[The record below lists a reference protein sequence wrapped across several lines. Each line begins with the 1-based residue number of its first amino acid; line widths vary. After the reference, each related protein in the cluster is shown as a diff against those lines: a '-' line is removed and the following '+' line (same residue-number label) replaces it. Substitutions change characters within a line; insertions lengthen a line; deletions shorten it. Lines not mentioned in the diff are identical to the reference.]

1 VERNNHSDEGMQ
13 VMAPTDAGPSIIRV
27 ILRDGQSLKV
37 RPITPAD
44 KQKLKDLF
52 YRLSPQTRYLRF
64 GYMKTYISDQE
75 LDYFTV
81 VNPPDT
87 YAYVALTGEGEAE
100 RIVAVG
106 RWFLSP
112 DGKTAEIA
120 FAVEDTIQIRGIGTA
135 LLEQLAEAAEKYR
148 IKRFI
153 ARVLPE
159 NTRMLEVFEDSG
171 FSITKRIYEGAYEL
185 IFNLEEQEEYSKR
198 QAYREHIAGSAGVR
212 RIFYP
217 RSVAVIGAS
226 RDPERVGGKVFR
238 NLLFAGFSGVIF
250 PVNPKTTSVGGVL
263 SYPSVEHVPG
273 DVDLAVIIVPAA
285 QVLEVINQCARKGVI
300 GVIVISAGFSES
312 GPEGMERQRLLRE
325 KALAYGMRVIG
336 PNCLGIMNTDPETN
350 LNAAMAGPMPQ
361 RGSVSISSHSGALG
375 IALLDYVKS
384 NNLGIAHFASI
395 GNRIDIS
402 SNDLLEFWEDD
413 DNTKVILLYLET
425 FGKPRRFSRLAR
437 RLTRKKP
444 IIAVKAGRSDVGGRA
459 ATSHTGALAGSDIA
473 VDALFRQAGVIRV
486 NTIEEMFNVAKNLAH
501 QPLPKGPRLAILT
514 NAGGPGVLAADAAVS
529 YGLSVPPLSEEIK
542 RKLAEFLPKEA
553 SLANPVD
560 MIASATGEQFGKA
573 LSLILEDPA
582 IDAALIINIPVR
594 PYQEVAS
601 GIQREIA
608 GYAGEKT
615 VIACF
620 MMSRT
625 DTVEIRTAPDRLV
638 PVYMFPE
645 DAVQAL
651 FHSYNYSR
659 YKTLEAGTVPVFPDV
674 DEEKT
679 RKYLEPSAALKNGG
693 WLPPE
698 TALGLLKEYGI
709 PAVETR
715 TAFSTEEAAKAA
727 GEIGFPV
734 VMKLRSTTITHKTDV
749 HGILLGLQSE
759 NEVIQ
764 GYKEI
769 ETRLEAAGLAER
781 MEGVI
786 LQPVVKGGE
795 EVILGMSFD
804 PVFGPLVMVGLGGIQ
819 VELMKDVAFSLHP
832 LTDIDPDYMFSQ
844 LKGLPL
850 LKGWRGSPPRDL
862 DALREVLLR
871 FSALIEDLPEIAA
884 VEINPLMVF
893 DKGQGA
899 MAVDAR
905 ILFKSGAAAG

>member
-1 VERNNHSDEGMQ
+1 
-13 VMAPTDAGPSIIRV
+13 MAPINAEPSIIRV

-37 RPITPAD
+37 RPITHAD
-44 KQKLKDLF
+44 KEKLKDLF

-87 YAYVALTGEGEAE
+87 YAYVALMGEGDVE

-112 DGKTAEIA
+112 DGRTAEIA
-120 FAVEDTIQIRGIGTA
+120 FVVEDTIQVRGIGTA
-135 LLEQLAEAAEKYR
+135 LLEQLAEIASKYR

-198 QAYREHIAGSAGVR
+198 QAYREHIARSAGVR

-217 RSVAVIGAS
+217 KSVAVIGAS

-238 NLLFAGFSGVIF
+238 NLLFASFSGVVF

-263 SYPSVEHVPG
+263 SYPTVEHVPG
-273 DVDLAVIIVPAA
+273 DVDLAVIIVPSA
-285 QVLEVINQCARKGVI
+285 QVLEVIDQCARKGVI
-300 GVIVISAGFSES
+300 GVIVISAGFSEA
-312 GPEGMERQRLLRE
+312 GPEGRERQRLLRE

-336 PNCLGIMNTDPETN
+336 PNCLGIMNTDHEIN
-350 LNAAMAGPMPQ
+350 LNAAMAGLMPP

-413 DNTKVILLYLET
+413 ENTKVILLYLET
-425 FGKPRRFSRLAR
+425 FGNPRTFSRIAR

-444 IIAVKAGRSDVGGRA
+444 IIAVKAGRSEVGQSA

-473 VDALFRQAGVIRV
+473 VDVLFRQAGVIRV

-514 NAGGPGVLAADAAVS
+514 NAGGPGVLAVDAAVN
-529 YGLSVPPLSEEIK
+529 YGLSVPPLSEQT
-542 RKLAEFLPKEA
+542 RQKLAQFLPKEA

-573 LSLILEDPA
+573 LAVILGDPS
-582 IDAALIINIPVR
+582 IDAAIVINIPVR
-594 PYQEVAS
+594 PFQEVAS
-601 GIQREIA
+601 GIQHGMA
-608 GYAGEKT
+608 GYEGEKT
-615 VIACF
+615 VLVCF
-620 MMSRT
+620 MMSGT
-625 DTVEIRTAPDRLV
+625 NTIEIRTAPDRLV

-645 DAVQAL
+645 DAVQAF
-651 FHSYNYSR
+651 FHSYTYSR
-659 YKTLEAGTVPVFPDV
+659 YRILKAGLVPVFP
-674 DEEKT
+674 EAAESKA
-679 RKYLEPSAALKNGG
+679 RKYLESSAVLKDGG
-693 WLPPE
+693 WLLPE

-709 PAVETR
+709 PAAETR
-715 TAFSTEEAAKAA
+715 TACSAEEAAKAA
-727 GEIGFPV
+727 LEIGFPV
-734 VMKLRSTTITHKTDV
+734 VMKLRSKTITHKTDV
-749 HGILLGLQSE
+749 HGVLIGLQSE

-764 GYKEI
+764 GYKEMK
-769 ETRLEAAGLAER
+769 TRLEAAGQVGQ

-804 PVFGPLVMVGLGGIQ
+804 PVFGPLVMVGLGGIH
-819 VELMKDVAFSLHP
+819 VELMKDVAFSIHP

-844 LKGLPL
+844 LKGFPL
-850 LKGWRGSPPRDL
+850 LQGWRGSTPRDI

-871 FSALIEDLPEIAA
+871 FSALIEDIPEIAA

-893 DKGQGA
+893 DQGKGT

-905 ILFKSGAAAG
+905 ILFKPVTMT

>member
-1 VERNNHSDEGMQ
+1 
-13 VMAPTDAGPSIIRV
+13 MAANADGPSIIRV

-37 RPITPAD
+37 RPITHED
-44 KQKLKDLF
+44 KEKLKDLF

-64 GYMKTYISDQE
+64 GYMKSYVSDQE

-81 VNPPDT
+81 IHPPDT
-87 YAYVALTGEGEAE
+87 YAYVALTGEEKE
-100 RIVAVG
+100 EHIVGVG
-106 RWFLSP
+106 RWFLTP
-112 DGKTAEIA
+112 DKSTAEIA
-120 FAVEDTIQIRGIGTA
+120 FVVEDTIQIRGIGTA
-135 LLEQLAEAAEKYR
+135 LLEQLADAAAKYR
-148 IKRFI
+148 IKHFI

-159 NTRMLEVFEDSG
+159 NTRMLEVFEESG
-171 FSITKRIYEGAYEL
+171 FSISKRIHEGAYEL
-185 IFNLEEQEEYSKR
+185 IFNLEEQEEYAKR

-226 RDPERVGGKVFR
+226 RNPERVGGKVFR
-238 NLLFAGFSGVIF
+238 NMLFAGFSGVIF

-263 SYPSVEHVPG
+263 SYPTVEHVPG

-285 QVLEVINQCARKGVI
+285 QVLEVIDQCARKGVI

-312 GPEGMERQRLLRE
+312 GPEGVERQRLLRE
-325 KALAYGMRVIG
+325 KALSYGMRLIG
-336 PNCLGIMNTDPETN
+336 PNCLGIMNTDPETS
-350 LNAAMAGPMPQ
+350 LNAAMAGMMPP

-425 FGKPRRFSRLAR
+425 FGNPRRFSRLAR

-444 IIAVKAGRSDVGGRA
+444 IIAVKAGRSEIGGKA

-486 NTIEEMFNVAKNLAH
+486 NTIEEMFNAAKNLAH

-514 NAGGPGVLAADAAVS
+514 NAGGPGVLAVDAAVS
-529 YGLSVPPLSEEIK
+529 YGLSVPPLSEET
-542 RKLAEFLPKEA
+542 RQKLAQLLPKEA
-553 SLANPVD
+553 SLTNPVD

-573 LSLILEDPA
+573 LAVILEDPS
-582 IDAALIINIPVR
+582 IDAAIVINIPVR

-601 GIQREIA
+601 GIQKEMA
-608 GYAGEKT
+608 AYAGEKT
-615 VIACF
+615 VVACF
-620 MMSRT
+620 MMSGT
-625 DTVEIRTAPDRLV
+625 NTIEIRTSPDRLI

-645 DAVQAL
+645 DAVQAF
-651 FHSYNYSR
+651 FHSYTYSQYR
-659 YKTLEAGTVPVFPDV
+659 ILKTGLVPVFPDA
-674 DEEKT
+674 DEEKA
-679 RKYLEPSAALKNGG
+679 RKYLEPSGVLKNGG

-709 PAVETR
+709 PAAETR
-715 TAFSTEEAAKAA
+715 TAFSAEEAAKAA
-727 GEIGFPV
+727 REIGFPV

-749 HGILLGLQSE
+749 HGVLLGLKSE
-759 NEVIQ
+759 DEVRQ
-764 GYKEI
+764 GYNEMK
-769 ETRLEAAGLAER
+769 TRLETAGQGKE

-786 LQPVVKGGE
+786 LQPMVNDGE

-819 VELMKDVAFSLHP
+819 VELMKDVAFSIHP

-850 LKGWRGSPPRDL
+850 LKGWRGSTPRDI

-871 FSALIEDLPEIAA
+871 FSALIEDIPEIASI
-884 VEINPLMVF
+884 EINPLMVF
-893 DKGQGA
+893 DQGRGT

-905 ILFKSGAAAG
+905 ILFRPGAMTFTHSA

>member
-1 VERNNHSDEGMQ
+1 MTPN
-13 VMAPTDAGPSIIRV
+13 TAGSSIIRV

-37 RPITPAD
+37 RPITPSD
-44 KQKLKDLF
+44 KEKLKDLF

-64 GYMKTYISDQE
+64 GYMKSYISDQE

-87 YAYVALTGEGEAE
+87 YAYVALAGEGQEE
-100 RIVAVG
+100 RIVGVG

-112 DGKTAEIA
+112 DGRTAEIA
-120 FAVEDTIQIRGIGTA
+120 FVVEDIIQVRGIGTS
-135 LLEQLAEAAEKYR
+135 LLEQLAAAAAKYR
-148 IKRFI
+148 IKRFV

-159 NTRMLEVFEDSG
+159 NTRMLEVFESSG
-171 FSITKRIYEGAYEL
+171 FSITKRIYEGAFEL
-185 IFNLEEQEEYSKR
+185 IFNLEEQEEFSKR

-217 RSVAVIGAS
+217 RSIAVIGAS

-238 NLLFAGFSGVIF
+238 NLLFAGFSGVVF

-263 SYPSVEHVPG
+263 SYPTVEHVPG
-273 DVDLAVIIVPAA
+273 DIDVAVIVVPAA
-285 QVLEVINQCARKGVI
+285 QVLEVIDQCARKGVI
-300 GVIVISAGFSES
+300 GVIIISAGFGES
-312 GPEGMERQRLLRE
+312 GPEGSERQRLLRE

-336 PNCLGIMNTDPETN
+336 PNCLGIMNTDPEIS
-350 LNAAMAGPMPQ
+350 LNAAMAGQMPQ
-361 RGSVSISSHSGALG
+361 RGTVSISSHSGALG

-425 FGKPRRFSRLAR
+425 FGNPRRFSRIAR
-437 RLTRKKP
+437 RLTRRKP
-444 IIAVKAGRSDVGGRA
+444 IIAIKAGRSDVGGRA

-473 VDALFRQAGVIRV
+473 VDVLFRQAGVIRV
-486 NTIEEMFNVAKNLAH
+486 NTIEEMFNVAKTLAH
-501 QPLPKGPRLAILT
+501 QPLPKGPRLAVLT
-514 NAGGPGVLAADAAVS
+514 NAGGPGVLAVDAAIG
-529 YGLSVPPLSEEIK
+529 YGLSVPPLSEET
-542 RKLAEFLPKEA
+542 RQKLSQLLPKEA
-553 SLANPVD
+553 SLTNPVD

-573 LSLILEDPA
+573 LAIILEDPS
-582 IDAALIINIPVR
+582 IDAAIVINIPVR
-594 PYQEVAS
+594 ANQEVAS
-601 GIQREIA
+601 GIQKELA
-608 GYAGEKT
+608 EYAGEKT
-615 VIACF
+615 IIACF
-620 MMSRT
+620 MMSGT
-625 DTVEIRTAPDRLV
+625 NAIESLHMPDRLV
-638 PVYMFPE
+638 PIYMFPE

-651 FHSYNYSR
+651 FHSYTYSR
-659 YKTLEAGTVPVFPDV
+659 YRTHKAGLVPVFPGA
-674 DEEKT
+674 DEEKA
-679 RKYLEPSAALKNGG
+679 RKYLEPSEILKKGG

-698 TALGLLKEYGI
+698 IALGLLKEYGI
-709 PAVETR
+709 PATETKA
-715 TAFSTEEAAKAA
+715 AFSAEEAAEAA
-727 GEIGFPV
+727 LEIGFPV

-749 HGILLGLQSE
+749 HGVLLGLRSE
-759 NEVIQ
+759 DEVIQ

-769 ETRLEAAGLAER
+769 KTRLEATGQGEA
-781 MEGVI
+781 MEGVV
-786 LQPVVKGGE
+786 LQPQVKGGE

-819 VELMKDVAFSLHP
+819 VELMKDVAFSIHP

-844 LKGLPL
+844 LKGFPL
-850 LKGWRGSPPRDL
+850 LQGWRGSPPKDI

-893 DKGQGA
+893 DRGKGT

-905 ILFKSGAAAG
+905 ILFKCATATG

>member
-1 VERNNHSDEGMQ
+1 
-13 VMAPTDAGPSIIRV
+13 MAPGSAGSSIIRV

-37 RPITPAD
+37 RPITHED
-44 KQKLKDLF
+44 KEKLKDLF

-81 VNPPDT
+81 VDPPDT
-87 YAYVALTGEGEAE
+87 YAYVALTGEGKEE
-100 RIVAVG
+100 RIVGVG

-120 FAVEDTIQIRGIGTA
+120 FVVEDNIQVRGIGTA
-135 LLEQLAEAAEKYR
+135 LLEQLAEAASKYR

-171 FSITKRIYEGAYEL
+171 FSIAKRIHEGAYEL

-226 RDPERVGGKVFR
+226 RDPERIGGKVFR
-238 NLLFAGFSGVIF
+238 NLLFTGFSGVIF

-273 DVDLAVIIVPAA
+273 DVDLAVIVVPAA
-285 QVLEVINQCARKGVI
+285 QVLEVIDQCARKGVI

-312 GPEGMERQRLLRE
+312 GPGGAERQRLLRE

-336 PNCLGIMNTDPETN
+336 PNCLGIMNTDPETR
-350 LNAAMAGPMPQ
+350 LNAAMAGLMPQ
-361 RGSVSISSHSGALG
+361 RGGVSISSHSGALG

-413 DNTKVILLYLET
+413 DNTRVILLYLET
-425 FGKPRRFSRLAR
+425 FGNPRRFSRIAR

-444 IIAVKAGRSDVGGRA
+444 IIAVKAGRSEVGERA

-473 VDALFRQAGVIRV
+473 VDVLFRQSGVIRV
-486 NTIEEMFNVAKNLAH
+486 NTIEEMFNVAKILAH

-514 NAGGPGVLAADAAVS
+514 NAGGPGVLAVDAAVG
-529 YGLSVPPLSEEIK
+529 YGLSVPPFSEET
-542 RKLAEFLPKEA
+542 RQKLAQFLPAEA

-573 LSLILEDPA
+573 LSVILEDPA
-582 IDAALIINIPVR
+582 IDAAIVINIPVR

-601 GIQREIA
+601 GIQQALA
-608 GYAGEKT
+608 GYEGEKT
-615 VIACF
+615 VVACF
-620 MMSRT
+620 MMSGT
-625 DTVEIRTAPDRLV
+625 NTIEIRTVPERPI

-645 DAVQAL
+645 DAVQAF
-651 FHSYNYSR
+651 FHSYTYSR
-659 YKTLEAGTVPVFPDV
+659 YKTLKAGIVPVFP
-674 DEEKT
+674 EATESKA
-679 RKYLEPSAALKNGG
+679 RKYLEPSAVLKNGG

-698 TALGLLKEYGI
+698 TALGLLNEYGI

-715 TAFSTEEAAKAA
+715 TAFSAEEAAKAA
-727 GEIGFPV
+727 PEIGFPV
-734 VMKLRSTTITHKTDV
+734 AMKLRSTTVTHKTDV
-749 HGILLGLQSE
+749 HGVLLGLQSE
-759 NEVIQ
+759 DAVIQ
-764 GYKEI
+764 GYKEMK
-769 ETRLEAAGLAER
+769 TRLEAAGQGKE

-786 LQPVVKGGE
+786 LQPMVKGGE
-795 EVILGMSFD
+795 ETILGMSLD

-819 VELMKDVAFSLHP
+819 VELMKDVAFSIHP

-850 LKGWRGSPPRDL
+850 LTGWRGSPPRDI
-862 DALREVLLR
+862 DALRELLLR
-871 FSALIEDLPEIAA
+871 FSALIEDLPEIAS

-893 DKGQGA
+893 DRGKGT

-905 ILFKSGAAAG
+905 ILFKAGITPG

>member
-1 VERNNHSDEGMQ
+1 
-13 VMAPTDAGPSIIRV
+13 MAPTNSEPSIIRI

-37 RPITPAD
+37 RPITHAD
-44 KQKLKDLF
+44 KEKLKDLF
-52 YRLSPQTRYLRF
+52 YRLNPQTRYLRF

-81 VNPPDT
+81 ADPPAT
-87 YAYVALTGEGEAE
+87 YAYVALTGEEKEE

-106 RWFLSP
+106 QWFLST
-112 DGKTAEIA
+112 DGRTAEIA
-120 FAVEDTIQIRGIGTA
+120 FVVEDTIQVRGIGTA
-135 LLEQLAEAAEKYR
+135 LLEQLAEAAAKYR

-159 NTRMLEVFEDSG
+159 NTRMLGVFEDSG

-185 IFNLEEQEEYSKR
+185 IFNLEEQEEHAKR
-198 QAYREHIAGSAGVR
+198 QAYREHIARSAGVY

-263 SYPSVEHVPG
+263 SYPTIEHVPG
-273 DVDLAVIIVPAA
+273 NVDLAVIIVPAA
-285 QVLEVINQCARKGVI
+285 QVLEVIDQCAKKGVI

-312 GPEGMERQRLLRE
+312 GSQGSERQRLLRE
-325 KALAYGMRVIG
+325 KALAHGMRVIG
-336 PNCLGIMNTDPETN
+336 PNCLGIMNTDHEIS
-350 LNAAMAGPMPQ
+350 LNAAMAGLMPP

-395 GNRIDIS
+395 GNRVDIS

-413 DNTKVILLYLET
+413 ENTKVILLYLET
-425 FGKPRRFSRLAR
+425 FGNPRKFSRIAR

-444 IIAVKAGRSDVGGRA
+444 IIAVKAGRSEGGGRA

-486 NTIEEMFNVAKNLAH
+486 NTIEEMFNAAKNLAH
-501 QPLPKGPRLAILT
+501 QPLPKGPRLAVLT
-514 NAGGPGVLAADAAVS
+514 NAGGPGVLAVDAAIS
-529 YGLSVPPLSEEIK
+529 YGLSVPPLSEET
-542 RKLAEFLPKEA
+542 RRRLAQFLPKEA
-553 SLANPVD
+553 SLVNPVD

-573 LSLILEDPA
+573 LAVILEDPL
-582 IDAALIINIPVR
+582 IDAAIVINIPVR
-594 PYQEVAS
+594 PSQEVAS
-601 GIQREIA
+601 GIQHELA
-608 GYAGEKT
+608 GYKGEKP
-615 VIACF
+615 VVACF
-620 MMSRT
+620 MMSGT
-625 DTVEIRTAPDRLV
+625 NNVEICLAPDCLV
-638 PVYMFPE
+638 PIYMFPE
-645 DAVQAL
+645 DAVQAF
-651 FHSYNYSR
+651 FHSYTYFR
-659 YKTLEAGTVPVFPDV
+659 YRTLKVGTVPVFPEA
-674 DEEKT
+674 DEANA
-679 RKYLEPSAALKNGG
+679 RKYLEPSAVLKNGG

-698 TALGLLKEYGI
+698 TALGLLKGYGI
-709 PAVETR
+709 PAAETR
-715 TAFSTEEAAKAA
+715 TAFSAEEAGKAA
-727 GEIGFPV
+727 LEIGFPV

-749 HGILLGLQSE
+749 HGVLLGLQSE
-759 NEVIQ
+759 DEVIQ

-769 ETRLEAAGLAER
+769 KTRLEAAGQGKA

-786 LQPVVKGGE
+786 LQPLVKGGE
-795 EVILGMSFD
+795 EVIIGMSLD

-819 VELMKDVAFSLHP
+819 VELMKDVAFSIHP

-850 LKGWRGSPPRDL
+850 LKGWRGSPPKDL

-893 DKGQGA
+893 DQGKGT

-905 ILFKSGAAAG
+905 ILFKSGTTTG